1 LRVEPVLD
9 GVPAIASAVLGR
21 AVDGRK
27 GIAKAVLCDGRA
39 PYRRGMVREAV
50 RPGALRELLD
60 VDVGGG
66 NQGCEVVQ
74 ESENKDDAKYGIKRW
89 LSGCH
94 AEVSRVDVGDE
105 TEESAS
111 NPGSEVQNC
120 SSRNLGLAGGQLA

>member
-1 LRVEPVLD
+1 MRVEPVLD

-66 NQGCEVVQ
+66 NQG
-74 ESENKDDAKYGIKRW
+74 
-89 LSGCH
+89 
-94 AEVSRVDVGDE
+94 
-105 TEESAS
+105 
-111 NPGSEVQNC
+111 
-120 SSRNLGLAGGQLA
+120 